1 MWKTYHLIKV
11 SLSAALAGIICCIG
25 PVVLFQF
32 GLMSGVYAISFADFF
47 YAEDGSI
54 GAGAIILRVIGL
66 FIVIIGVISYN
77 KKEDCS
83 VNSEKQKKINKI
95 LFASIVLVI
104 SISLFFTLDEF
115 SSIYFDKY
123 IVPQQQIELNIK

>member
-54 GAGAIILRVIGL
+54 GTGAIILRVIGL

-95 LFASIVLVI
+95 LFAAIVLVI

>member
-1 MWKTYHLIKV
+1 MWKAYHLIKI
-11 SLSAALAGIICCIG
+11 SLSAALTGIICCIG

-54 GAGAIILRVIGL
+54 GIGAIILRVLGL

-83 VNSEKQKKINKI
+83 LNSEKQKKINKV
-95 LFASIVLVI
+95 LFGVIVLII
-104 SISLFFTLDEF
+104 SISLFLTLDEF
-115 SSIYFDKY
+115 SSVYFDRY

>member
-47 YAEDGSI
+47 YTEDGSI

-95 LFASIVLVI
+95 LFAAIVLVI

>member
-11 SLSAALAGIICCIG
+11 SFSAALAGIICCIG
-25 PVVLFQF
+25 PVVLFQL

-47 YAEDGSI
+47 YAENGSI
-54 GAGAIILRVIGL
+54 GVGAIILRVVGL
-66 FIVIIGVISYN
+66 FIVVIGIASYN

-83 VNSEKQKKINKI
+83 LNSKKQKKINKF
-95 LFASIVLVI
+95 LFGIIVLII
-104 SISLFFTLDEF
+104 SVSVFLTLDEF

>member
-1 MWKTYHLIKV
+1 MWKAYHLIKV

-32 GLMSGVYAISFADFF
+32 GLMGGVYAISFADFF

-54 GAGAIILRVIGL
+54 GLGAIILRILGL
-66 FIVIIGVISYN
+66 LIVIIGILNYN

-83 VNSEKQKKINKI
+83 LNSEKQKKINKV
-95 LFASIVLVI
+95 LFGIIVLII

-115 SSIYFDKY
+115 SSVYFDKY
-123 IVPQQQIELNIK
+123 IVPQQQTELNIK

>member
-11 SLSAALAGIICCIG
+11 SFSAALAGIICCIG
-25 PVVLFQF
+25 PVVLFQL

-47 YAEDGSI
+47 YAENGSI
-54 GAGAIILRVIGL
+54 GVGAIILRVVGF
-66 FIVIIGVISYN
+66 FIVAIGIVSYN

-83 VNSEKQKKINKI
+83 LNSKKQKKINKF
-95 LFASIVLVI
+95 LFGIIVLII
-104 SISLFFTLDEF
+104 SVSIFLTLDEF

>member
-54 GAGAIILRVIGL
+54 GAGAIILRVVGL

>member
-54 GAGAIILRVIGL
+54 GTGAIILRVIGL

>member
-54 GAGAIILRVIGL
+54 GAGAIILRVVGL
-66 FIVIIGVISYN
+66 FIVIIGIISYN

-83 VNSEKQKKINKI
+83 VNSKKQKKINKI
-95 LFASIVLVI
+95 LFAAIVLVI

>member
-54 GAGAIILRVIGL
+54 GTGAIILRVIGL

-95 LFASIVLVI
+95 LFAAIVLVI
-104 SISLFFTLDEF
+104 SISLFLTLDEF

>member
-54 GAGAIILRVIGL
+54 GAGAIILRVVGL
-66 FIVIIGVISYN
+66 FIVIIGIISYN

-83 VNSEKQKKINKI
+83 VNSKKQKKINKI
-95 LFASIVLVI
+95 LFAAIVLVI
-104 SISLFFTLDEF
+104 SISLFLTLDEF